1 MSVDNKASV
10 GEVIFHVTDL
20 KKHYKEG
27 AVRALNGVS
36 MDIRRGEI
44 LSVLGENG
52 CGKTTLM
59 NMIAGIYY
67 PDSGKIIINGE
78 EVSIASPRDAYN
90 YKIGMVHQHFKL
102 IDVFSAAENIVLG
115 VKDGKYNLK
124 GANML
129 DFHDFP
135 SSEKALRFFEEFSK
149 IPRGS
154 GNTKAIADYLVD
166 FAKARDLECY
176 RDASD
181 NVVIRKAATA
191 GYEDRPGVI
200 LQGHTDIV
208 ALKNPD
214 CPINMEK
221 EGLDLYRDGDL
232 LRARGTTLGGD
243 DGVAMAYAMAIL
255 DSDDISHPELEA
267 VFTSDEETGL
277 IGATALD
284 ASVLRGRLLIN
295 IDSDEEGIF
304 TVGCAGGARVDINLP
319 VKVKTH
325 IGQIYTLSISGFKGG
340 HSGVE
345 IDKNRANAI
354 KAMAEILSKLED
366 VKLGKASAGSADNAI
381 PSDAQ
386 VIFTTK
392 SPILE
397 ISDVINSVAETLP
410 EGETQKKFNL
420 EMNISSAKV
429 IDVEASANIL
439 ALIGEMPNGV
449 MRMMEDIEGL
459 VETSLNMGILSLD
472 GKALNLTISVRSA
485 KGAEK
490 AKLLD
495 TIKDIAEKHGAGV
508 SVRGQY
514 PAWEYRKES
523 HLRDVMCKVYSD
535 MYGKDATVVTIH
547 AGLECGIFSDKMEG
561 LDCVSIGPDN
571 KDIHTPEERLSLSSF
586 NRVYEYIINVLK
598 NI

>member
-1 MSVDNKASV
+1 
-10 GEVIFHVTDL
+10 
-20 KKHYKEG
+20 
-27 AVRALNGVS
+27 
-36 MDIRRGEI
+36 
-44 LSVLGENG
+44 
-52 CGKTTLM
+52 
-59 NMIAGIYY
+59 
-67 PDSGKIIINGE
+67 
-78 EVSIASPRDAYN
+78 
-90 YKIGMVHQHFKL
+90 
-102 IDVFSAAENIVLG
+102 
-115 VKDGKYNLK
+115 
-124 GANML
+124 ML

-166 FAKARDLECY
+166 FAKARGLECY

-191 GYEDRPGVI
+191 GYENRPGVI

-255 DSDDISHPELEA
+255 DSSDIAHPELEA
-267 VFTSDEETGL
+267 VFTSDEEVGL
-277 IGATALD
+277 LGATALD
-284 ASVLRGRLLIN
+284 ASVLHGRLLIN

-304 TVGCAGGARVDINLP
+304 TVGCAGGARVDINIP
-319 VKVKTH
+319 VKTKTH

-386 VIFTTK
+386 IIFTTK

-410 EGETQKKFNL
+410 EGETGRKFNL

-429 IDVEASANIL
+429 IDVEGSKNIL
-439 ALIGEMPNGV
+439 SLINEMPNGV

-459 VETSLNMGILSLD
+459 VETSLNMGILALD

-490 AKLLD
+490 SKLLD
-495 TIKDIAEKHGAGV
+495 TIKEIAEKHNANV
-508 SVRGQY
+508 SVRGEY

-547 AGLECGIFSDKMEG
+547 AGLECGIFSDKMDG

>member
-1 MSVDNKASV
+1 
-10 GEVIFHVTDL
+10 
-20 KKHYKEG
+20 
-27 AVRALNGVS
+27 
-36 MDIRRGEI
+36 
-44 LSVLGENG
+44 
-52 CGKTTLM
+52 
-59 NMIAGIYY
+59 
-67 PDSGKIIINGE
+67 
-78 EVSIASPRDAYN
+78 
-90 YKIGMVHQHFKL
+90 
-102 IDVFSAAENIVLG
+102 
-115 VKDGKYNLK
+115 
-124 GANML
+124 ML

-166 FAKARDLECY
+166 FAKARGLEYY
-176 RDASD
+176 RDESD

-255 DSDDISHPELEA
+255 DSDDIAHPELEA

-429 IDVEASANIL
+429 IDVESSANIL
-439 ALIGEMPNGV
+439 ALISEMPNGV

-495 TIKDIAEKHGAGV
+495 TIKDIAEKHGASV

-514 PAWEYRKES
+514 PAWEYRKDS
-523 HLRDVMCKVYSD
+523 KARDTMVRVYKE
-535 MYGKDATVVTIH
+535 MYGKDPQVLAIH
-547 AGLECGIFSDKMEG
+547 AGLECGLLSEKIEG

>member
-1 MSVDNKASV
+1 
-10 GEVIFHVTDL
+10 
-20 KKHYKEG
+20 
-27 AVRALNGVS
+27 
-36 MDIRRGEI
+36 
-44 LSVLGENG
+44 
-52 CGKTTLM
+52 
-59 NMIAGIYY
+59 
-67 PDSGKIIINGE
+67 
-78 EVSIASPRDAYN
+78 
-90 YKIGMVHQHFKL
+90 
-102 IDVFSAAENIVLG
+102 
-115 VKDGKYNLK
+115 
-124 GANML
+124 ML

-166 FAKARDLECY
+166 FAKARGLECY

-191 GYEDRPGVI
+191 GYDNRPGVI

-255 DSDDISHPELEA
+255 DSDDIAHPELEA

-571 KDIHTPEERLSLSSF
+571 KDIHSPEERLSLSSF

>member
-1 MSVDNKASV
+1 
-10 GEVIFHVTDL
+10 
-20 KKHYKEG
+20 
-27 AVRALNGVS
+27 
-36 MDIRRGEI
+36 
-44 LSVLGENG
+44 
-52 CGKTTLM
+52 
-59 NMIAGIYY
+59 
-67 PDSGKIIINGE
+67 
-78 EVSIASPRDAYN
+78 
-90 YKIGMVHQHFKL
+90 
-102 IDVFSAAENIVLG
+102 
-115 VKDGKYNLK
+115 
-124 GANML
+124 ML

-166 FAKARDLECY
+166 FAKARGLECY
-176 RDASD
+176 RDESD

-255 DSDDISHPELEA
+255 DSDDIAHPELEA

>member
-1 MSVDNKASV
+1 
-10 GEVIFHVTDL
+10 
-20 KKHYKEG
+20 
-27 AVRALNGVS
+27 
-36 MDIRRGEI
+36 
-44 LSVLGENG
+44 
-52 CGKTTLM
+52 
-59 NMIAGIYY
+59 
-67 PDSGKIIINGE
+67 
-78 EVSIASPRDAYN
+78 
-90 YKIGMVHQHFKL
+90 
-102 IDVFSAAENIVLG
+102 
-115 VKDGKYNLK
+115 
-124 GANML
+124 ML

-191 GYEDRPGVI
+191 GYENRPGVI

-255 DSDDISHPELEA
+255 DSDDIAHPELEA

-277 IGATALD
+277 VGATALD

-366 VKLGKASAGSADNAI
+366 VKLGKATAGSADNAI

>member
-1 MSVDNKASV
+1 
-10 GEVIFHVTDL
+10 
-20 KKHYKEG
+20 
-27 AVRALNGVS
+27 
-36 MDIRRGEI
+36 
-44 LSVLGENG
+44 
-52 CGKTTLM
+52 
-59 NMIAGIYY
+59 
-67 PDSGKIIINGE
+67 
-78 EVSIASPRDAYN
+78 
-90 YKIGMVHQHFKL
+90 
-102 IDVFSAAENIVLG
+102 
-115 VKDGKYNLK
+115 
-124 GANML
+124 ML

-166 FAKARDLECY
+166 FAKARGLECY

-191 GYEDRPGVI
+191 GYENRPGVI

-255 DSDDISHPELEA
+255 DSDDIAHPELEA

-429 IDVEASANIL
+429 IDVESSANIL
-439 ALIGEMPNGV
+439 ALISEMPNGV

>member
-1 MSVDNKASV
+1 
-10 GEVIFHVTDL
+10 
-20 KKHYKEG
+20 
-27 AVRALNGVS
+27 
-36 MDIRRGEI
+36 
-44 LSVLGENG
+44 
-52 CGKTTLM
+52 
-59 NMIAGIYY
+59 
-67 PDSGKIIINGE
+67 
-78 EVSIASPRDAYN
+78 
-90 YKIGMVHQHFKL
+90 
-102 IDVFSAAENIVLG
+102 
-115 VKDGKYNLK
+115 
-124 GANML
+124 ML

-154 GNTKAIADYLVD
+154 GNTKAIADYLID
-166 FAKARDLECY
+166 FAKARGLECY
-176 RDASD
+176 RDESD

-255 DSDDISHPELEA
+255 DSDDIAHPELEA

-284 ASVLRGRLLIN
+284 ASVLHGRLLIN

-304 TVGCAGGARVDINLP
+304 TVGCAGGARVDINIP
-319 VKVKTH
+319 VKAKTH

-386 VIFTTK
+386 IIFTTK

-485 KGAEK
+485 KGAQK

>member
-1 MSVDNKASV
+1 
-10 GEVIFHVTDL
+10 
-20 KKHYKEG
+20 
-27 AVRALNGVS
+27 
-36 MDIRRGEI
+36 
-44 LSVLGENG
+44 
-52 CGKTTLM
+52 
-59 NMIAGIYY
+59 
-67 PDSGKIIINGE
+67 
-78 EVSIASPRDAYN
+78 
-90 YKIGMVHQHFKL
+90 
-102 IDVFSAAENIVLG
+102 
-115 VKDGKYNLK
+115 
-124 GANML
+124 ML

-166 FAKARDLECY
+166 FAKARGLECY

-255 DSDDISHPELEA
+255 DSDDIAHPELEA
-267 VFTSDEETGL
+267 VFTSDEEVGL
-277 IGATALD
+277 LGATALD

-439 ALIGEMPNGV
+439 ALISEMPNGV

>member
-1 MSVDNKASV
+1 
-10 GEVIFHVTDL
+10 
-20 KKHYKEG
+20 
-27 AVRALNGVS
+27 
-36 MDIRRGEI
+36 
-44 LSVLGENG
+44 
-52 CGKTTLM
+52 
-59 NMIAGIYY
+59 
-67 PDSGKIIINGE
+67 
-78 EVSIASPRDAYN
+78 
-90 YKIGMVHQHFKL
+90 
-102 IDVFSAAENIVLG
+102 
-115 VKDGKYNLK
+115 
-124 GANML
+124 ML

-135 SSEKALRFFEEFSK
+135 SSEKALRFFEEFSN

-166 FAKARDLECY
+166 FAKARGLECY
-176 RDASD
+176 RDESD

-191 GYEDRPGVI
+191 GYESKPGVI

-221 EGLDLYRDGDL
+221 EGLDLYRDGDY
-232 LRARGTTLGGD
+232 LRARGTTLGAD

-255 DSDDISHPELEA
+255 DSDDIAHPELEA
-267 VFTSDEETGL
+267 VFTSDEEVGL
-277 IGATALD
+277 LGATALD
-284 ASVLRGRLLIN
+284 ASVLHGRLLIN

-319 VKVKTH
+319 VKAKTH

-354 KAMAEILSKLED
+354 KVAAEILSRLEG
-366 VKLGKASAGSADNAI
+366 VKLGKANAGSADNAI

-397 ISDVINSVAETLP
+397 ISDVINSVVETLP
-410 EGETQKKFNL
+410 EGETQRKFNL

-429 IDVEASANIL
+429 IDVEGSKNIL
-439 ALIGEMPNGV
+439 SLITEMPNGV

-459 VETSLNMGILSLD
+459 VETSLNMGILALD

-485 KGAEK
+485 KGEEK

-495 TIKDIAEKHGAGV
+495 TIKEIAEKHNANV
-508 SVRGQY
+508 SVRGEY

-523 HLRDVMCKVYSD
+523 HLRDVMCRVYND
-535 MYGKDATVVTIH
+535 MYGKNATVVTIH
-547 AGLECGIFSDKMEG
+547 AGLECGIFSDKMDG

-571 KDIHTPEERLSLSSF
+571 HDIHTPDERLSLSSF

>member
-1 MSVDNKASV
+1 
-10 GEVIFHVTDL
+10 
-20 KKHYKEG
+20 
-27 AVRALNGVS
+27 
-36 MDIRRGEI
+36 
-44 LSVLGENG
+44 
-52 CGKTTLM
+52 
-59 NMIAGIYY
+59 
-67 PDSGKIIINGE
+67 
-78 EVSIASPRDAYN
+78 
-90 YKIGMVHQHFKL
+90 
-102 IDVFSAAENIVLG
+102 
-115 VKDGKYNLK
+115 
-124 GANML
+124 ML

-166 FAKARDLECY
+166 FAKARGLECY
-176 RDASD
+176 RDESD

-255 DSDDISHPELEA
+255 DSDDIDHPELEA

-410 EGETQKKFNL
+410 EGESQKKFNL

-439 ALIGEMPNGV
+439 SLISEMPNGV

-495 TIKDIAEKHGAGV
+495 TIKDIAEKHGASV
-508 SVRGQY
+508 SVRGEY

-523 HLRDVMCKVYSD
+523 HLRDVMCKVYRD